1 MGNSMIKEIDIK
13 NFTKCKNCKKGD
25 IFWHGQRDINPEIT
39 SIKVRPYIII
49 GRNNPK
55 SKRILV
61 SPVQKIDSYIENGKL
76 KYPYHVALLQKDH
89 KFLTKD
95 SVVLLDQIYTISKE
109 ELYKENYMG
118 TIKNLKD
125 LDDAITYNFDLYE
138 SMLEGIKG
146 LLSSYQSVHK
156 EKYSRK

>member
-1 MGNSMIKEIDIK
+1 MGSLMIKEIDIE
-13 NFTKCKNCKKGD
+13 NFTKCENCKKGD
-25 IFWHGQRDINPEIT
+25 IFWYGQRDINPEIT
-39 SIKVRPYIII
+39 SMKVRPYIII

-61 SPVQKIDSYIENGKL
+61 SPVQKIDNYIEDGKL
-76 KYPYHVALLQKDH
+76 KYPYHVALLKKDH

-95 SVVLLDQIYTISKE
+95 SVILLDQIYTISKE

-118 TIKNLKD
+118 TIKNYKE

-146 LLSSYQSVHK
+146 LLDSYQDVHR

>member
-1 MGNSMIKEIDIK
+1 MIREIDVK
-13 NFTKCKNCKKGD
+13 NFTKCEQCNKGD
-25 IFWHGQRDINPEIT
+25 IFWHGQKNMNPEIT

-61 SPVQKIDSYIENGKL
+61 SPVQKIDNYIENGKL
-76 KYPYHVALLQKDH
+76 KYPYHVALLKRKH
-89 KFLTKD
+89 PFLYKD

-109 ELYKENYMG
+109 ELYKENFMG
-118 TIKNLKD
+118 NIGDFKE

-146 LLSSYQSVHK
+146 LLDSYQSIHK